1 MKVFKLKYREIKQTY
16 KHTQQQQNKVLL
28 MNNNKWSKEIRNSN
42 LRNSRKINIDKCTEN
57 HA

>member
-28 MNNNKWSKEIRNSN
+28 MNRTIISGPKKYEIQISETQGK
-42 LRNSRKINIDKCTEN
+42 SI
-57 HA
+57 